1 MNNTPQKTQSVITI
15 LGVQG
20 RAEWESSRE
29 CLSLDFYVRTVERIH
44 LESILLPH
52 DCEELGARNPI
63 TKQHIAGFLHT
74 LDRYYIELEG
84 EEGSYFPSSLSR
96 GYINIFPAD
105 CLPWFDDEQQELK
118 AFLKQ
123 AYFPDLLKGE
133 FKAPLV
139 LEKRVE
145 ALKPQI
151 KAWIATEELQSYLR
165 GKALDMGNFWA
176 SKVGSRGE
184 SGDDRADMLHLLL
197 RSTQPQTSFT
207 ALDAEAFMG
216 LTIAKDAM
224 AWFNSGRV
232 PFYDTD
238 YGVGHTLGNA
248 LREGGLGELAKA
260 LPWKTWKHFDFSDAP
275 VFSL

>member
-1 MNNTPQKTQSVITI
+1 MNNTPQKTQSVITV

-20 RAEWESSRE
+20 RAEWEASRE
-29 CLSLDFYVRTVERIH
+29 CLSLDFYVRTAERVH

-52 DCEELGARNPI
+52 DCESLGGRKPI
-63 TKQHIAGFLHT
+63 TKQHIEGFLHT
-74 LDRYYIELEG
+74 LDRYKEELEG
-84 EEGSYFPSSLSR
+84 EVGSYFPSSLSR
-96 GYINIFPAD
+96 GYINVFPAD
-105 CLPWFDDEQQELK
+105 CLPWFNDEDQELK

-123 AYFPDLLKGE
+123 AYFPDLLKGG
-133 FKAPLV
+133 FKAPLA
-139 LEKRVE
+139 LEKRVGE
-145 ALKPQI
+145 LTPQI

-165 GKALDMGNFWA
+165 DKALDMGIFWA
-176 SKVGSRGE
+176 RKVGSFGE

-197 RSTQPQTSFT
+197 RSPYPKAPLT
-207 ALDAEAFMG
+207 ASVAVALA
-216 LTIAKDAM
+216 IAKDAM
-224 AWFNSGRV
+224 SWFNSGRV

-260 LPWKTWKHFDFSDAP
+260 LPWKTWKHFDFADAP